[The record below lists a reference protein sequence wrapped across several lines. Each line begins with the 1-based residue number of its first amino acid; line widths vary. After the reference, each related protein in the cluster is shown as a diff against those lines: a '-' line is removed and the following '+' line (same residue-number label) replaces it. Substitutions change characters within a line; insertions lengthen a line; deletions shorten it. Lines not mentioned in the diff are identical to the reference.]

1 MHTRANAGQVPDRST
16 SGDRVQE
23 VDLGGA
29 LGRSLV
35 VFSDAGLVGFR
46 GWGDVPSGD
55 ARAAW
60 LTAIGAPGAIEGVLP
75 DAWHQTLRGYSR
87 GEPVDPAALPVDLR
101 GPRFYV
107 AVWRALLRVKRGAV
121 RSYQGLASDAGS
133 PRATRAVGQA
143 MAHNPLPI
151 VVPCHRVVAA
161 GGAIGGY
168 TGGVERKRILLA
180 LEGVAVHGDTV
191 HAGQLDLL

>member
-1 MHTRANAGQVPDRST
+1 MPDRST

-23 VDLGGA
+23 VDLSGA
-29 LGRSLV
+29 LGRALV
-35 VFSDAGLVGFR
+35 VFSPAGLVALQA
-46 GWGDVPSGD
+46 WSCLPALD
-55 ARAAW
+55 ARGAWLAAVSARDAVDGELPAAW
-60 LTAIGAPGAIEGVLP
+60 LE
-75 DAWHQTLRGYSR
+75 TLRAYSG
-87 GEPVDPAALPVDLR
+87 GEPVDPAGLPVDLR

-107 AVWRALLRVKRGAV
+107 AVWRALLRVPRGAV

-133 PRATRAVGQA
+133 PRASRAVGQA

-151 VVPCHRVVAA
+151 VVPCHRAIGA

-168 TGGVERKRILLA
+168 TGGLDRKRVLLA